1 MLKEFKEFVSR
12 GNVLD
17 LAVGVI
23 IGGAFTSIVK
33 SLVNYL
39 INPLIGLFIDGIDF
53 SDWVLKVAGATFKF
67 GSFINAVINFLI
79 IAFVVFILVKLVNKF
94 LPKKEEQEDDEA
106 EAIENSEIYLKEIRD
121 ALVNNPELLSNLKN
135 KEDST
140 K

>member
-39 INPLIGLFIDGIDF
+39 INPLIGLFIGGIDF

-106 EAIENSEIYLKEIRD
+106 IENSEIYLKEIRD

>member
-12 GNVLD
+12 GNVID

-39 INPLIGLFIDGIDF
+39 INPLIGLFIGGIDF

-94 LPKKEEQEDDEA
+94 LTKKEDD